1 MSGAKFKVVHYINQ
15 FFGQIG
21 GEDKAD
27 VGFSK
32 KEGPVGPG
40 MMIESL
46 FDGQAD
52 VVATVICGDNYFSR
66 DVEGNA
72 RKFIEMIKD
81 YEPDLV
87 IAGPAFEAGRYGVSC
102 GAVCNAV
109 TEELKIPAITG
120 MYPEN
125 PGVDL
130 SRGNAFI
137 IKTGNSARNMSKDLS
152 KMIRL
157 ALDILERRS
166 ADSFLTGD
174 GVGSPEEYEYF
185 PRGIIQN
192 VLSDRTAAERAVGI
206 LLKKI
211 RREEYKSELTLPRF
225 DDIPSPAPILD
236 PAKCAIAV
244 VSDGGLCSKGNDA
257 GLSGRGNAVW
267 TTYPIED
274 FFSEDKGKEDYEVVH
289 TGYFSVDVLD
299 DVNRL
304 VPIDVLKELVNEGKI
319 GSIYPFYLCTS
330 GNATVAK
337 KCQVM
342 GEGMAR
348 KLSED
353 GVDAV
358 ILTST

>member
-1 MSGAKFKVVHYINQ
+1 MSGVTFKVVHYINQ

-27 VGFSK
+27 VGFSM

-40 MMIESL
+40 IMIENL
-46 FDGQAD
+46 FNGRAN
-52 VVATVICGDNYFSR
+52 VVATVICGDNYFTS

-72 RKFIEMIKD
+72 KQFVEMVRD

-102 GAVCNAV
+102 GAVCKAV
-109 TEELKIPAITG
+109 TEEFKIPAITG
-120 MYPEN
+120 MYAEN

-130 SRGNAFI
+130 FRENSFI

-152 KMIRL
+152 KIVKL
-157 ALDILERRS
+157 AFDILEKHS
-166 ADSFLTGD
+166 ADNFLTGD
-174 GVGSPEEYEYF
+174 GIGSPEEFEYF
-185 PRGIIQN
+185 PRGIIKN
-192 VLSDRTAAERAVGI
+192 VPTDRTAAERAVDM
-206 LLKKI
+206 LSKKL
-211 RREEYKSELTLPRF
+211 RKEEYKSELNLPQF
-225 DDIPSPAPILD
+225 DDIPSPAPISD
-236 PAKCAIAV
+236 PAKCVIAV

-267 TTYPIED
+267 TTYPVEE
-274 FFSEDKGKEDYEVVH
+274 FFSEDKDKEDYEIVH
-289 TGYFSVDVLD
+289 TGYFSVDVLE

-304 VPIDVLKELVNEGKI
+304 VPIDILRELVREGEI
-319 GSIYPFYLCTS
+319 GSIYPLYLCTS

-337 KCQVM
+337 KCQIM
-342 GEGMAR
+342 GEGMAK
-348 KLSED
+348 KLSGDE
-353 GVDAV
+353 VDAV